1 MYAANALPCE
11 ICPLASPLV
20 GCTVSKVSHH
30 IISAESDMNALC
42 RLWGVFSYMTSI
54 SAILLVGSLSLSDS
68 NGFAPILKMLLH
80 KDVRCGS
87 PPLSVWQI
95 SLFASGRRMDDK
107 RERGVEENERRG
119 AFFHNRER
127 GRER

>member
-1 MYAANALPCE
+1 MRDFHV
-11 ICPLASPLV
+11 CPLRCACLSV

-42 RLWGVFSYMTSI
+42 RLWGG
-54 SAILLVGSLSLSDS
+54 LLIHDIHIGYFIGGLSLSDS
-68 NGFAPILKMLLH
+68 SGFAPILKMLLH
-80 KDVRCGS
+80 KDVRCES

-107 RERGVEENERRG
+107 RERSGGE
-119 AFFHNRER
+119 
-127 GRER
+127 